1 MNSLKLIILFGSQV
15 TGAAGKTSDTD
26 IAVLGDRPLTFDER
40 SELEEKY
47 ANRFSISEEM
57 REWIINYCIM
67 IYLNNGS

>member
-40 SELEEKY
+40 SELE
-47 ANRFSISEEM
+47 
-57 REWIINYCIM
+57 
-67 IYLNNGS
+67 